1 MSILRR
7 IITLDGLDDLLDKQ
21 ATISFH
27 GCQHPERNLLLDKT
41 VQWIHDA
48 EKLCNKIRTYVLPE
62 SVQSEVGSYISF
74 IENQHFTSIP
84 QYRDTKDH
92 LFTDSILCTTC
103 LLDRK
108 QSVGQSVIMSFGKRL
123 VVDRPARLQDPVDD
137 SHDDNDREPVDVGG
151 DEEASGPDPRAGLLE
166 LARQVGGKIIQVR
179 KAPAL
184 RSRPVQPYKFK
195 VEKPDALVEEFSS
208 KFDRYHTGPTAEELV
223 DVYIQVY
230 AHFASHPDIARW
242 STVPIRFRDHGY
254 RRTAGGFHQFY
265 LNDPPIDDQLAH
277 FFPIPPA
284 DVLEDWRKKKRSVTV
299 SPEEMVYGDWKGRLP
314 HSVLNDTDMVVWTL
328 GQMVG
333 AEAGKEGT
341 EKGMRTYI
349 NGITGDGNDKRLI
362 RLDIQKSRRTVENV
376 DISVDIDSVLW
387 ITDKLKVKGNVNL
400 HGMPHRGFKAPIEK
414 HNYAYVELVWPRTK
428 AEASQGQISSA
439 SQAIPISNL
448 LNTHFAHLGKAE
460 GRAEINIV
468 FPRMKHKY
476 PLQKAWETKIP
487 HEVEVFWLENLV
499 YPAIQTLGGTG
510 VEEYVNWSLRDI
522 EYRHAGAQEKT
533 FHIAPTQLDAVVKAI
548 GEIINQNPQDES
560 FTRFGSFFFVMQIL
574 GIKLSTSVNSDW
586 DKLWEN
592 MVGQMG
598 DLDWEHME
606 DTKNGELLVDIG
618 FGFHPPEETQ
628 LIGFWDV
635 DALQLGFDFGGY
647 ARGVTHGVNTLSAI
661 GGIHAEMTS
670 VRRKRTHIAHRLT
683 YNLSYEILRGRRTR
697 VKEGFFPPASAY
709 EVNQKYR
716 DDIKGVIDAYERNKF
731 ERFGVQ
737 DEWRC
742 RAKTM
747 KRLLPL
753 LKDKVRE
760 PTLDSDYRL
769 QFSTDS

>member
-1 MSILRR
+1 
-7 IITLDGLDDLLDKQ
+7 
-21 ATISFH
+21 
-27 GCQHPERNLLLDKT
+27 
-41 VQWIHDA
+41 
-48 EKLCNKIRTYVLPE
+48 
-62 SVQSEVGSYISF
+62 
-74 IENQHFTSIP
+74 
-84 QYRDTKDH
+84 
-92 LFTDSILCTTC
+92 
-103 LLDRK
+103 
-108 QSVGQSVIMSFGKRL
+108 
-123 VVDRPARLQDPVDD
+123 
-137 SHDDNDREPVDVGG
+137 
-151 DEEASGPDPRAGLLE
+151 
-166 LARQVGGKIIQVR
+166 
-179 KAPAL
+179 
-184 RSRPVQPYKFK
+184 
-195 VEKPDALVEEFSS
+195 
-208 KFDRYHTGPTAEELV
+208 
-223 DVYIQVY
+223 
-230 AHFASHPDIARW
+230 
-242 STVPIRFRDHGY
+242 
-254 RRTAGGFHQFY
+254 
-265 LNDPPIDDQLAH
+265 
-277 FFPIPPA
+277 
-284 DVLEDWRKKKRSVTV
+284 
-299 SPEEMVYGDWKGRLP
+299 
-314 HSVLNDTDMVVWTL
+314 
-328 GQMVG
+328 
-333 AEAGKEGT
+333 
-341 EKGMRTYI
+341 
-349 NGITGDGNDKRLI
+349 
-362 RLDIQKSRRTVENV
+362 
-376 DISVDIDSVLW
+376 
-387 ITDKLKVKGNVNL
+387 
-400 HGMPHRGFKAPIEK
+400 MPHRGFKAPIEK
-414 HNYAYVELVWPRTK
+414 YNHTYVELVWPRTK

-439 SQAIPISNL
+439 SQAVPISSL
-448 LNTHFAHLGKAE
+448 PNTHFAHLGKAE

-548 GEIINQNPQDES
+548 GEIINQNPQDKS

-618 FGFHPPEETQ
+618 FSFHPPEETQ

-635 DALQLGFDFGGY
+635 DALQLGFNFGGY

-661 GGIHAEMTS
+661 GGIYAEMTS

-731 ERFGVQ
+731 ERFGVR